1 MCATTTRHKLKLL
14 IWQQYDLSVVHI
26 NPWHDIVEKV
36 EQKMEVSG
44 HTMQLLDEAEQRGME
59 RMYEGH
65 QNQEGF
71 VWLSTLPKS

>member
-1 MCATTTRHKLKLL
+1 MGAIIRHKFKLL
-14 IWQQYDLSVVHI
+14 IWPQYDLSVVHI

-59 RMYEGH
+59 RMYEGL
-65 QNQEGF
+65 QNQKGF
-71 VWLSTLPKS
+71 DGQ